1 MPKPLGY
8 IVTNRP
14 DVPRATSAVSGVVA
28 TVVLLL
34 TLVAVLFLIANWEDW
49 TSPLRGQVAEIPSLV
64 AVQQRQEAT
73 GSESLLI
80 LVMDRDGR
88 TGAIVLAAAVDDRP
102 ATVTL
107 IPTLLFELLPG
118 YGYFPLGD
126 AAAFEG
132 PELAQIAVANALGVR
147 IDRVAVVPSRH
158 LASLPLLL
166 EVELGEPVIEQGDVT
181 DFQIAEEG
189 TRSYDPGTLEELLT
203 LQFESSPVS
212 WLERQAAVWRSLLEA
227 MGGDS
232 TLAPQIVGDAQSA
245 AVLARVAAND
255 PEVSFIPVEPVAVA
269 GGADG
274 FQLVQVDV
282 AAFVGNRLAHLGL
295 ATEERPRVEVLNG
308 NGEILAT
315 RAVVEA
321 VVAAG
326 FHVIKTDN
334 AENFEFEETV
344 VISQGRV
351 NLSAAEAAASI
362 LGVRM
367 VQLEVTAP
375 SGVVDLSIIVGQ
387 DIATLRS

>member
-1 MPKPLGY
+1 
-8 IVTNRP
+8 
-14 DVPRATSAVSGVVA
+14 VVA

-34 TLVAVLFLIANWEDW
+34 TLVAVLFLVANWDDW
-49 TSPLRGQVAEIPSLV
+49 TSPLQDEVAEIPSLV
-64 AVQQRQEAT
+64 AVQQQEEAT
-73 GSESLLI
+73 GSESLLV

-88 TGAIVLAAAVDDRP
+88 TGGMVLAAAADDHP

-118 YGYFPLGD
+118 YGYFPVGD
-126 AAAFEG
+126 AAGFEG

-147 IDRVAVVPSRH
+147 IDRVVVVPSRR
-158 LASLPLLL
+158 LSSLSLSLDVKL
-166 EVELGEPVIEQGDVT
+166 SEPVIEHGDVT
-181 DFQIAEEG
+181 DFQIAEQG
-189 TRSYDPGTLEELLT
+189 IRTYDPGTLEELLT
-203 LQFESSPVS
+203 LQFDSSPVS

-227 MGGDS
+227 MAVDPTLAAQIMGDS
-232 TLAPQIVGDAQSA
+232 PSA
-245 AVLARVAAND
+245 ATLARVAAGD

-269 GGADG
+269 GGDDG

-282 AAFVGNRLAHLGL
+282 AAFVVERLQHLAL

-321 VVAAG
+321 IVAAG

-334 AENFEFEETV
+334 AENFEFQETV
-344 VISQGRV
+344 VISQGRA
-351 NLSAAEAAASI
+351 NLDSAEAAASI

-367 VQLEVTAP
+367 VQLEVAAP

>member
-1 MPKPLGY
+1 
-8 IVTNRP
+8 
-14 DVPRATSAVSGVVA
+14 VA
-28 TVVLLL
+28 TLALLL
-34 TLVAVLFLIANWEDW
+34 TFVAVLFLVANWDDW
-49 TSPLRGQVAEIPSLV
+49 TSPLQDEVAEIPTR
-64 AVQQRQEAT
+64 AAAQQQEEAT

-80 LVMDRDGR
+80 LVMDREER
-88 TGAIVLAAAVDDRP
+88 TGAIVLAAAVDDHP
-102 ATVTL
+102 STVTL

-126 AAAFEG
+126 ATGFEG
-132 PELAQIAVANALGVR
+132 PELAQIAVANAFGVR
-147 IDRVAVVPSRH
+147 IDRVAVVPSMH
-158 LASLPLLL
+158 LSGLPLILDI
-166 EVELGEPVIEQGDVT
+166 ELGEPVIEQGDET
-181 DFQIAEEG
+181 SFQVAEQG
-189 TRSYDPGTLEELLT
+189 ARSYEPGRVEELLT

-212 WLERQAAVWRSLLEA
+212 WLERQAAVWRSLLDA
-227 MGGDS
+227 VAVDS
-232 TLAPQIVGDAQSA
+232 SLAGRVLADAQSA
-245 AVLARVAAND
+245 ATLARVAASE

-269 GGADG
+269 GGDDG
-274 FQLVQVDV
+274 FQLVQADV
-282 AAFVGNRLAHLGL
+282 AAFVEDRLAHLTL
-295 ATEERPRVEVLNG
+295 ATEARPRVEVLNG

-344 VISQGRV
+344 VISQGRA
-351 NLSAAEAAASI
+351 NLDAAEAAAGI

-367 VQLEVTAP
+367 VQLEVAAP